1 MIGPR
6 LESLTAIAE
15 TSSSG
20 EMITSPMRGQDEV
33 EGPLGGELDPVEHRR
48 AQREQ
53 RHRLAGLNSAR
64 SIRISIVEGA
74 TWTVTPRW

>member
-15 TSSSG
+15 ASSSG
-20 EMITSPMRGQDEV
+20 EIRISPIVARTRSNV
-33 EGPLGGELDPVEHRR
+33 
-48 AQREQ
+48 
-53 RHRLAGLNSAR
+53 RLAANWIPSNTGGRSVNSGTDSPGLNSAR
-64 SIRISIVEGA
+64 SIRISIVDGA